1 MRRILITLMVATI
14 ALASG
19 PLAVLA
25 QTESG
30 QAPPKPEE
38 LRQRLQQ
45 EKEAAKAALTQER
58 MARIE
63 QRCGMIKDR
72 LKQIADRV
80 ATLKDKRANL
90 YANINRILNGIVD
103 KLKDKDVD
111 TSKLEEDIATLNTKA
126 DEAKALW
133 DDYASALSSLAEMR
147 CDKDTDVTAFHDALE
162 AAKQARIDLKAKVT
176 EIKDFIK
183 DVIKADL
190 QAIREELK
198 NKRTNDA
205 GNQGADGGGTS
216 NESSN

>member
-30 QAPPKPEE
+30 QAPPKPE
-38 LRQRLQQ
+38 
-45 EKEAAKAALTQER
+45 EAAKAALTQER

-126 DEAKALW
+126 D
-133 DDYASALSSLAEMR
+133 
-147 CDKDTDVTAFHDALE
+147 
-162 AAKQARIDLKAKVT
+162 
-176 EIKDFIK
+176 
-183 DVIKADL
+183 
-190 QAIREELK
+190 
-198 NKRTNDA
+198 
-205 GNQGADGGGTS
+205 
-216 NESSN
+216 